1 MVSSPPPRPLPN
13 PRRCGALHVG
23 DILLS
28 IDKTSTEHCS
38 LMEATQ
44 LLAST
49 ADVVKLEIL
58 PSSQSGLSVRPQDT
72 GTSHSQHG
80 GLRKIYN
87 GRSPVV
93 DHRTEN
99 LKVQCA
105 IFKCILDTAIKFI
118 KVKLFVFGEMLW
130 FFPF

>member
-1 MVSSPPPRPLPN
+1 MTELLPH
-13 PRRCGALHVG
+13 RCGALHVG

-58 PSSQSGLSVRPQDT
+58 PASQSGLSVRPQDT
-72 GTSHSQHG
+72 GTSHSL
-80 GLRKIYN
+80 LRA
-87 GRSPVV
+87 
-93 DHRTEN
+93 
-99 LKVQCA
+99 LA
-105 IFKCILDTAIKFI
+105 
-118 KVKLFVFGEMLW
+118 
-130 FFPF
+130 